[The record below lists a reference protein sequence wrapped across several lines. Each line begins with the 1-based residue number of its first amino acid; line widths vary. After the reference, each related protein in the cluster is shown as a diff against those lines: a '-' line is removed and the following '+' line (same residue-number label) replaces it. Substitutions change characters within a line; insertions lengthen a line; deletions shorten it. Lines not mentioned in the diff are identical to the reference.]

1 VIEKVKTLLW
11 FLKRRNYWGHA
22 LALMIRKF
30 FINKDS
36 NKLRKAAGEWAKSQS
51 VLSVSDALRKIG
63 LLDKNR
69 NFDEE
74 INPLLISGAVK
85 LAEKSKVQMGGPGD
99 LELLYS
105 ASKLSG
111 AKKLLETGVAYG
123 WSSLALLAS
132 IKDDDSSRLISVD
145 MPYPKMNNEE
155 FVGCVVDSSLRDKW
169 ELIREP
175 DRYGILKAIEKFG
188 GTFDLCHYDSDKSYY
203 GRKYAYDILW
213 DALKDGGVFISDD
226 IQDNMYFKEFVESKE
241 LQFSVIKSEDKYVG
255 IIYKNPV
262 NAK

>member
-1 VIEKVKTLLW
+1 MVSKIKTFLW
-11 FLKRRNYWGHA
+11 FLTKPAYWGHA
-22 LALMIRKF
+22 VALIVRIF
-30 FINKDS
+30 LINKDS
-36 NKLRKAAGEWAKSQS
+36 DRLRGDAGGWAKSQS
-51 VLSVSDALRKIG
+51 VSSVNEALRKIG
-63 LLDKNR
+63 LLNKDI
-69 NFDEE
+69 NFNERIE
-74 INPLLISGAVK
+74 PLLISGAVK
-85 LAEKSKVQMGGPGD
+85 LAKKSKVQMGGPGD

-111 AKKLLETGVAYG
+111 AKKILETGVAYG

-132 IKDDDSSRLISVD
+132 IKDDDSSRLISID

-155 FVGCVVDSSLRDKW
+155 FVGCVVDNSLRDKW

-203 GRKYAYDILW
+203 GRKYAYGMLW

-226 IQDNMYFKEFVESKE
+226 IQDNMYFKEFVEGKKI
-241 LQFSVIKSEDKYVG
+241 QFSVIKSADKYVG
-255 IIYKNPV
+255 IIYKNSI